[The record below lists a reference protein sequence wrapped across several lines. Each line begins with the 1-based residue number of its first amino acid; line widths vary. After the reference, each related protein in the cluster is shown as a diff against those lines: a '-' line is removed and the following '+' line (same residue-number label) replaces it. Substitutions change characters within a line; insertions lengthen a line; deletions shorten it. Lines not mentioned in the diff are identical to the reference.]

1 MVQLIVGNKGKGK
14 TKVILDK
21 VNSEVKEKS
30 GNVVYLD
37 KDTAH
42 MFELNNKVRLINVS
56 DYSIANPDQFIGFIA
71 GIISQDHDLEDVFL
85 DCFLKIAKAKDE
97 DIIPIITSLEALSNK
112 YNVNIIISV
121 TIDSNC
127 IPEELKDK
135 VIAAL

>member
-21 VNSEVKEKS
+21 VNTEVKDTT

-56 DYSIANPDQFIGFIA
+56 DYDISNPDQFVGFVG
-71 GIISQDHDLEDVFL
+71 GIISQDHDLEEMFL
-85 DCFLKIAKAKDE
+85 DCFLKIAKAEEKDIVPTILAIE
-97 DIIPIITSLEALSNK
+97 KLSDK
-112 YNVNIIISV
+112 YNVNVIVSV
-121 TIDSNC
+121 TIDSDN
-127 IPEELKDK
+127 IPAELKDK
-135 VIAAL
+135 VIVAL